1 MLILLNNKCSF
12 KFYLNSVILININ
25 YSNNKYHLKSFS
37 KTLISKLNTNKAYI
51 YNLIYKLI

>member
-12 KFYLNSVILININ
+12 KFYLNSIFLININ
-25 YSNNKYHLKSFS
+25 YSNNKYHLKSFF